1 MMTNGDKLRKY
12 CSYQDRS
19 CLEVRRKMAQLLVPA
34 EEAENLLAELI
45 EEKYVDDARF
55 AESFIR
61 GKMLIKRWGRVKIK
75 VELAQ
80 RGVAS
85 DIIKQKIDEMDD
97 DIYIGNLKYLVEKWN
112 RENPG
117 GEREK
122 MFRFLLSKGYEYAE
136 INSVI
141 K

>member
-1 MMTNGDKLRKY
+1 MTNADKVRKY
-12 CSYQDRS
+12 CTYQDRS
-19 CLEVRRKMAQLLVPA
+19 SLEVRRKMAQLLIPA
-34 EEAENLLAELI
+34 DEAELLMAELV
-45 EEKYVDDARF
+45 EEKYVDDVRF

-61 GKMLIKRWGRVKIK
+61 GKLSIKRWGRVKIK

-80 RGVAS
+80 HGISS
-85 DIIKQKIDEMDD
+85 DIIRQKIGEIDADLYNE
-97 DIYIGNLKYLVEKWN
+97 NLKYLVEKWK

-117 GEREK
+117 AEREK

-136 INSVI
+136 INEFL